1 VIVKTELEDINNG
14 QEQKAIARKT
24 HARANYKKDYAHK
37 GCIKKYS
44 CKKETLFNDNL
55 GRI

>member
-14 QEQKAIARKT
+14 QELKARVKKIN
-24 HARANYKKDYAHK
+24 ARAKLRRKYAHN

-55 GRI
+55 ARI